1 MFCRLVPIT
10 VATLISGFTN
20 IALAN
25 NLFPPL
31 PDDRGNYN
39 SIQRI
44 NSAGEEING
53 VKGEHRNWQVIT
65 TGLNCRKNP
74 GENNVIIRKFA
85 QDDIIQAASFGR
97 GGADEVIVIQ
107 RDNKGLPWLRVNLNP
122 GQCFVRANSRFIKPV
137 SQE

>member
-1 MFCRLVPIT
+1 MFCRLFPLT
-10 VATLISGFTN
+10 VASFIPVFAH

-25 NLFPPL
+25 NVFPPL
-31 PDDRGNYN
+31 PDDRGNFN

-44 NSAGEEING
+44 NSDGQEING

-65 TGLNCRKNP
+65 TGLNCRKIP
-74 GENNVIIRKFA
+74 GENNLIIRQFA

-97 GGADEVIVIQ
+97 GGSDEVIVIQ
-107 RDNKGLPWLRVNLNP
+107 RDDKGLPWLRVSLNP